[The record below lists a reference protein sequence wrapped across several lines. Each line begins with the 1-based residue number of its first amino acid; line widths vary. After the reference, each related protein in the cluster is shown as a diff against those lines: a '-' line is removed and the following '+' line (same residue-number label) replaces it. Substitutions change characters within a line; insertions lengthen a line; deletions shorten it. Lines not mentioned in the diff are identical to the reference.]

1 MMGFYFRK
9 RVRLGKGSW
18 LNISKR
24 GVSASQRIGP
34 LTVNSRGRTNVRLG
48 KGVGYRGGCLV
59 ALAVPIAVAA
69 ATATALGF
77 LAGHTL

>member
-1 MMGFYFRK
+1 MGFYIRK

-34 LTVNSRGRTNVRLG
+34 LTVNSRGRTSLRLG

-59 ALAVPIAVAA
+59 AIALPLTAVAA
-69 ATATALGF
+69 AAIAVGILTS
-77 LAGHTL
+77 